1 MRDTLVFLQ
10 TRNSAPRLTE
20 PAPPPDDLQEIF
32 RAALRA
38 PDHAWLRPWR
48 FITIAGQRREAF
60 GEVLQASLLRR
71 NPAADAAALAKAR
84 NAPLRAPL
92 VVVVIARI
100 TQHPKV
106 PAVEQRLSAG
116 CAAHAILLAAEAC
129 GYAGIWRTGEGA
141 FDRAV
146 MDVLGLE
153 ASEEIVA
160 FIYLGTR
167 EGAAK
172 PLPHLDT
179 AQFVS
184 SW

>member
-1 MRDTLVFLQ
+1 
-10 TRNSAPRLTE
+10 
-20 PAPPPDDLQEIF
+20 
-32 RAALRA
+32 
-38 PDHAWLRPWR
+38 
-48 FITIAGQRREAF
+48 
-60 GEVLQASLLRR
+60 VLEASLLRR

-92 VVVVIARI
+92 VVVVVARI

-106 PAVEQRLSAG
+106 PPVEQRLSAG

-141 FDRAV
+141 FDRTV

-153 ASEEIVA
+153 ANEEIVG
-160 FIYLGTR
+160 FIYLGSR

-179 AQFVS
+179 AEFVS